1 MGQRLSVSIISS
13 LGSPVKPDPSLLPQA
28 GVSERISDR
37 QPESGTDADRLVPVS
52 KPAEFPEPEPTHS
65 DALLPEV
72 DQTPSPPEREPIQEK
87 ESTPPPASKEA
98 APKPASRAPV
108 AKKVEAKQE
117 VLPFEPVSRGRFDK
131 SEPTIVDGQDLD
143 VPTFLRKHKF
153 R

>member
-1 MGQRLSVSIISS
+1 MDQRLS
-13 LGSPVKPDPSLLPQA
+13 L
-28 GVSERISDR
+28 
-37 QPESGTDADRLVPVS
+37 
-52 KPAEFPEPEPTHS
+52 
-65 DALLPEV
+65 
-72 DQTPSPPEREPIQEK
+72 PEREPVQEK
-87 ESTPPPASKEA
+87 ESTPLPPSKEV

-108 AKKVEAKQE
+108 LKKVEAKQE